1 MVLHNNLSIYYSKK
15 HKMKWFIALAVLVAF
30 YCCVFI
36 FMDLEIHFIFHALT
50 FVYLVLIVISLL
62 RPYLYTDGKVI
73 KSGFNVLV
81 CLETDKL
88 IGVFIIDGDYVF
100 REKKKSLHINL
111 DLVSVED
118 KNKVIAY
125 LEKRN
130 LLKSDYD
137 LIKDLS

>member
-1 MVLHNNLSIYYSKK
+1 
-15 HKMKWFIALAVLVAF
+15 MKWFIALAVLVAF

-100 REKKKSLHINL
+100 REKRSHFILTL
-111 DLVSVED
+111 TWLV
-118 KNKVIAY
+118 
-125 LEKRN
+125 
-130 LLKSDYD
+130 LK
-137 LIKDLS
+137 IK